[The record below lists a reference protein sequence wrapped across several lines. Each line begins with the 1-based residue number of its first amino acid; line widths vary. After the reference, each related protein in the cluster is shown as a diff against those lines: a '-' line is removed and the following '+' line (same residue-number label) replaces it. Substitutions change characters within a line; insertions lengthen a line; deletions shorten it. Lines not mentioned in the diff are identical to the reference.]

1 MAFSFEI
8 IYSPKVTFKRLHGFV
23 TFVSRGEDIFLVS
36 QRKCWSI
43 FLFLTYA
50 SSTRSDYLPI
60 LVHIYIQVGGGL
72 LI

>member
-1 MAFSFEI
+1 MACDF
-8 IYSPKVTFKRLHGFV
+8 Y
-23 TFVSRGEDIFLVS
+23 VSRGEDIFLVS